1 MDRRALVRWAAG
13 AALLA
18 LVVYATSLQ
27 NGLVLDDA
35 DAIVENAATRDPLAW
50 KRLLL
55 ASSWVASDRPTTSY
69 RPLTTWTFAVNR
81 AVHGERPF
89 GYHLV
94 NVLGHA
100 GVAALVV
107 WFGGT
112 LGLPATT
119 AGLAGVLFAVHP
131 VNSEAV
137 AAVVGRAEVLSAGLA
152 LLALIAWRRA
162 ASLPART
169 CGLAAY
175 ALALLAKEYAI
186 ALVVLL
192 PLGDLLFADE
202 GSPGLFLRRLR
213 GTRGLSY
220 VALAAVTAG
229 YLALRTAALG
239 DVIGA
244 RGMGPGQIPF
254 WLNPVASAPT
264 TTRVLTALEVLALAL
279 WRLVAPFR
287 LSAAYYYRY
296 VPVVSSPAEP
306 GAALGLIVAAGL
318 VGLAVVLWR
327 RRVAFF
333 CLALALATYGVVS
346 NLVVPIGTLF
356 GERFLYL
363 PSVGFC
369 TLVAMTR
376 WPRVA
381 AAILVVVWGVRTGLR
396 NRVWHDDLTLAESM
410 VASAPDSAHAH
421 AYLGTT
427 YALLGR
433 HADAVR
439 ELERALAIY
448 PDHVEALYNAGTL
461 YMQDGR
467 TAEALDLLSRATT
480 LDPSRFGAWINRAM
494 LHSEERD
501 FPAALAAADRAIA
514 LRPEVPNGYVM
525 RGFALLGLGKFT
537 DARVAFEKALG
548 LPHAAPDALL
558 GFGEAALGEGNLVIA
573 GRALER
579 LVGISPTADAYHAL
593 LETYRRAGRDA
604 DAARVTAEA
613 HTRYPDDPLFW

>member
-107 WFGGT
+107 CFGGT

-169 CGLAAY
+169 CGLA
-175 ALALLAKEYAI
+175 
-186 ALVVLL
+186 
-192 PLGDLLFADE
+192 
-202 GSPGLFLRRLR
+202 
-213 GTRGLSY
+213 
-220 VALAAVTAG
+220 
-229 YLALRTAALG
+229 
-239 DVIGA
+239 
-244 RGMGPGQIPF
+244 
-254 WLNPVASAPT
+254 
-264 TTRVLTALEVLALAL
+264 L

-287 LSAAYYYRY
+287 LSAAYYYRH

-306 GAALGLIVAAGL
+306 GAALGLIVAGGL

-381 AAILVVVWGVRTGLR
+381 AAILVVVWGVRTELR
-396 NRVWHDDLTLAESM
+396 
-410 VASAPDSAHAH
+410 
-421 AYLGTT
+421 
-427 YALLGR
+427 
-433 HADAVR
+433 
-439 ELERALAIY
+439 
-448 PDHVEALYNAGTL
+448 
-461 YMQDGR
+461 
-467 TAEALDLLSRATT
+467 
-480 LDPSRFGAWINRAM
+480 
-494 LHSEERD
+494 
-501 FPAALAAADRAIA
+501 
-514 LRPEVPNGYVM
+514 
-525 RGFALLGLGKFT
+525 
-537 DARVAFEKALG
+537 
-548 LPHAAPDALL
+548 
-558 GFGEAALGEGNLVIA
+558 
-573 GRALER
+573 
-579 LVGISPTADAYHAL
+579 
-593 LETYRRAGRDA
+593 
-604 DAARVTAEA
+604 
-613 HTRYPDDPLFW
+613 

>member
-1 MDRRALVRWAAG
+1 
-13 AALLA
+13 
-18 LVVYATSLQ
+18 
-27 NGLVLDDA
+27 
-35 DAIVENAATRDPLAW
+35 
-50 KRLLL
+50 
-55 ASSWVASDRPTTSY
+55 
-69 RPLTTWTFAVNR
+69 
-81 AVHGERPF
+81 
-89 GYHLV
+89 
-94 NVLGHA
+94 
-100 GVAALVV
+100 
-107 WFGGT
+107 
-112 LGLPATT
+112 
-119 AGLAGVLFAVHP
+119 
-131 VNSEAV
+131 
-137 AAVVGRAEVLSAGLA
+137 
-152 LLALIAWRRA
+152 
-162 ASLPART
+162 
-169 CGLAAY
+169 Y

-287 LSAAYYYRY
+287 LSAAYYYRH

-306 GAALGLIVAAGL
+306 GAALGLIVAGGL

-381 AAILVVVWGVRTGLR
+381 AAILVVVWGVRTELR

-448 PDHVEALYNAGTL
+448 PDHVE
-461 YMQDGR
+461 
-467 TAEALDLLSRATT
+467 
-480 LDPSRFGAWINRAM
+480 
-494 LHSEERD
+494 
-501 FPAALAAADRAIA
+501 
-514 LRPEVPNGYVM
+514 
-525 RGFALLGLGKFT
+525 
-537 DARVAFEKALG
+537 
-548 LPHAAPDALL
+548 ALL

-613 HTRYPDDPLFW
+613 HTRYPDDPFFW

>member
-13 AALLA
+13 AVLLA

-94 NVLGHA
+94 NLLGHA

-107 WFGGT
+107 CFGGT

-152 LLALIAWRRA
+152 LLALIAWRWA

-213 GTRGLSY
+213 GTRGLS
-220 VALAAVTAG
+220 
-229 YLALRTAALG
+229 
-239 DVIGA
+239 
-244 RGMGPGQIPF
+244 
-254 WLNPVASAPT
+254 
-264 TTRVLTALEVLALAL
+264 
-279 WRLVAPFR
+279 
-287 LSAAYYYRY
+287 
-296 VPVVSSPAEP
+296 
-306 GAALGLIVAAGL
+306 
-318 VGLAVVLWR
+318 
-327 RRVAFF
+327 
-333 CLALALATYGVVS
+333 
-346 NLVVPIGTLF
+346 
-356 GERFLYL
+356 
-363 PSVGFC
+363 
-369 TLVAMTR
+369 
-376 WPRVA
+376 
-381 AAILVVVWGVRTGLR
+381 
-396 NRVWHDDLTLAESM
+396 
-410 VASAPDSAHAH
+410 
-421 AYLGTT
+421 
-427 YALLGR
+427 
-433 HADAVR
+433 
-439 ELERALAIY
+439 
-448 PDHVEALYNAGTL
+448 
-461 YMQDGR
+461 
-467 TAEALDLLSRATT
+467 
-480 LDPSRFGAWINRAM
+480 
-494 LHSEERD
+494 
-501 FPAALAAADRAIA
+501 
-514 LRPEVPNGYVM
+514 
-525 RGFALLGLGKFT
+525 
-537 DARVAFEKALG
+537 
-548 LPHAAPDALL
+548 
-558 GFGEAALGEGNLVIA
+558 
-573 GRALER
+573 
-579 LVGISPTADAYHAL
+579 
-593 LETYRRAGRDA
+593 
-604 DAARVTAEA
+604 
-613 HTRYPDDPLFW
+613 